1 MKFSMNG
8 FRRQLSGDIQELRF
22 QVNNVINDEWYS
34 KEELAEA
41 LNAVIQHSNVLN
53 CIYSS
58 TDPDFTDMSD
68 LEVEHLERDEEHQEE
83 EATRE
88 SALCSECDGDGAVFG
103 VECCICDGKGRLT
116 AEEATQ
122 FYNER
127 SQVEGDAL

>member
-8 FRRQLSGDIQELRF
+8 FRRQFSGDVKELRF
-22 QVNNVINDEWYS
+22 IIKNVINDEWYS

-41 LNAVIQHSNVLN
+41 LNAVVQHSNVLN

-68 LEVEHLERDEEHQEE
+68 LEVEHLDLDEEHQDE
-83 EATRE
+83 EAHQE
-88 SALCSECDGDGAVFG
+88 STLCSECDGDGAVFG

-127 SQVEGDAL
+127 SQVEGYAQ